1 MIATTA
7 TCKLETLQR
16 MFSELQDEML
26 SKNEALKAASFQIV
40 TMNNE
45 KEHLSGSTGV
55 GSVDQLK
62 FDMKALRQKIG
73 IMEDEK
79 RK

>member
-40 TMNNE
+40 TLKSE
-45 KEHLSGSTGV
+45 RESLSGSTGV
-55 GSVDQLK
+55 GTMDQLK
-62 FDMKALRQKIG
+62 FDMKALREKIG
-73 IMEDEK
+73 IMEDER